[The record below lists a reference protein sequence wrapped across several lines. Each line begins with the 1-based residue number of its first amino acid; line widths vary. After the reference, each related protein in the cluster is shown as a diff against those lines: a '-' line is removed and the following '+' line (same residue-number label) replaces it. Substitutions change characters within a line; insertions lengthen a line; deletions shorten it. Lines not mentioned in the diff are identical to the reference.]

1 MTDIKENEKL
11 VQLSGRILP
20 QKKKFFDEVVKG
32 NTYAEKIDTLL
43 AIYEEQLQTDTMGIN
58 PHIQGIKKELEKC
71 MEHISSHLM
80 FIADSCDNYQSPME
94 TNVLS
99 KLNSLSREA
108 EMIDHTIADN
118 EQLNEIIRQKVIE
131 NETLVRKLKT
141 QSKMIDGFK
150 IENSS
155 LYKDKAT
162 LLEEKAK
169 LLEEIAELK
178 SKL

>member
-1 MTDIKENEKL
+1 
-11 VQLSGRILP
+11 
-20 QKKKFFDEVVKG
+20 
-32 NTYAEKIDTLL
+32 
-43 AIYEEQLQTDTMGIN
+43 
-58 PHIQGIKKELEKC
+58 
-71 MEHISSHLM
+71 
-80 FIADSCDNYQSPME
+80 ME